1 MSIQSTNQ
9 VCLPVYLPIPLYP
22 SLASVLPTCNRVD
35 AVDSLDVAC
44 DGLDAGF
51 LGPDF
56 LVEEVVRLQVQHAR
70 GLLRVDAGAKGRREV
85 REVYRA
91 FLIGI
96 IILSPGLAIFVVS
109 VVDSFY
115 LYHHF
120 IFWFSDI
127 CGVCRVFFYLY
138 YHFISWFSDVWCVL
152 YFFFV
157 CIIILSFGLVIFVI

>member
-1 MSIQSTNQ
+1 M
-9 VCLPVYLPIPLYP
+9 
-22 SLASVLPTCNRVD
+22 
-35 AVDSLDVAC
+35 AC

-51 LGPDF
+51 LRPDF

-70 GLLRVDAGAKGRREV
+70 GFLRVDAGAKGRREV

-96 IILSPGLAIFVVS
+96 IISSPGLAIFVVS

-120 IFWFSDI
+120 IFWFRDI
-127 CGVCRVFFYLY
+127 CGVCRVFFFICITILSPGLAICVVCFVFFFFCLY
-138 YHFISWFSDVWCVL
+138 HHFIFWFSN
-152 YFFFV
+152 
-157 CIIILSFGLVIFVI
+157 I

>member
-1 MSIQSTNQ
+1 M
-9 VCLPVYLPIPLYP
+9 
-22 SLASVLPTCNRVD
+22 
-35 AVDSLDVAC
+35 AC

-96 IILSPGLAIFVVS
+96 IISSPGLAIFVVS
-109 VVDSFY
+109 VVDYFY